1 MKKLVF
7 VTCYLLGFSFIHG
20 QVSPPR
26 LIVRGDD
33 MGFSHSGNLAL
44 LKSSKEGIQTSIE
57 VIVPSPWFPEAIKML
72 KENPRIDV
80 GVHLAITSEWDN
92 VKWRPLTNSPSLT
105 DSNGYLFPMIYP
117 NKNYPNQ
124 AVLENNWKLEDVE
137 REFRAQIETALK
149 HIPWISHL
157 SGHMG
162 CANMRPEV
170 RELTKRLA
178 LEYKIPVVPDQPGL
192 TGVSYKG
199 PKNTS
204 QEKIESFIN
213 MLNSLE
219 PGKTYIFVDH
229 PGLDNEELQA
239 LRHIGYEAV
248 AKDRQGVTD
257 VFTSEKVKAVI
268 RQKRIQ
274 LIGYRDLISKTK

>member
-1 MKKLVF
+1 
-7 VTCYLLGFSFIHG
+7 
-20 QVSPPR
+20 
-26 LIVRGDD
+26 

-137 REFRAQIETALK
+137 REFRAQIVTALTF
-149 HIPWISHL
+149 SL
-157 SGHMG
+157 
-162 CANMRPEV
+162 V
-170 RELTKRLA
+170 
-178 LEYKIPVVPDQPGL
+178 
-192 TGVSYKG
+192 
-199 PKNTS
+199 NTS
-204 QEKIESFIN
+204 VTPWRSFATASYP
-213 MLNSLE
+213 M
-219 PGKTYIFVDH
+219 
-229 PGLDNEELQA
+229 
-239 LRHIGYEAV
+239 
-248 AKDRQGVTD
+248 
-257 VFTSEKVKAVI
+257 
-268 RQKRIQ
+268 
-274 LIGYRDLISKTK
+274 